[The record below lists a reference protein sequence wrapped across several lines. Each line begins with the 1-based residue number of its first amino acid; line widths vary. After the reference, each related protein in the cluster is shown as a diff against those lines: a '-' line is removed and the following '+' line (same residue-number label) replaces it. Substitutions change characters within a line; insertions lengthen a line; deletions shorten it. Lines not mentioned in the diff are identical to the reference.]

1 MFKALIGSFTV
12 ELMMQLVDIII
23 ISLTS
28 IDLLIVCNCDIMF
41 YIHETN
47 KLNMKKIVTLITL
60 SIALLVANKS
70 YAQLK
75 KVAVIS
81 IYGNRNLS
89 DNAMDRA
96 FNEKLLK
103 DSSYNVDGLVAKF
116 ANYVNDEMI
125 KDFPFAFVP
134 KDEVVN
140 HPEYKKLGEVASA
153 SKNNETYDIL
163 DGKVSVYSTAPGYV
177 PIASFGIIDDVKAIK
192 QAFTF
197 LPADVD
203 GVMIAFITFRL
214 EDQAGMMGLTVK
226 KVRAYANVKIF
237 NREGKRIFK
246 LKESE
251 LSKESVTGAMG
262 IVVEPNKVM
271 TLVKSAFEELL
282 AAMKKKM
289 PKSLA
294 KLAKKIDVTKED

>member
-1 MFKALIGSFTV
+1 MKKTFT
-12 ELMMQLVDIII
+12 
-23 ISLTS
+23 
-28 IDLLIVCNCDIMF
+28 LIVVA
-41 YIHETN
+41 
-47 KLNMKKIVTLITL
+47 IVLML
-60 SIALLVANKS
+60 SNNV

-75 KVAVIS
+75 KVAIIS

-89 DNAMDRA
+89 DNPLDRA

-103 DSSYNVDGLVAKF
+103 DSSFNVNGIVEKF
-116 ANYVNDEMI
+116 ANYVNEEMI
-125 KDFPFAFVP
+125 KDFPFEFVP
-134 KDEVVN
+134 KNEVVN
-140 HPEYKKLGEVASA
+140 NPEYKKLAEVASA
-153 SKNNETYDIL
+153 SKHNESYDLL
-163 DGKVSVYSTAPGYV
+163 DGKVSVYSTAPGYL
-177 PIASFGIIDDVKAIK
+177 PIASFGIVDDVKAIK

-203 GVMIAFITFRL
+203 GVMIAFVTFKL

-246 LKESE
+246 LKETE

-262 IVVEPNKVM
+262 VVVEPNKVM
-271 TLVKSAFEELL
+271 NLVKSAFDELL
-282 AAMKKKM
+282 DAMKKKM

-294 KLAKKIDVTKED
+294 KLAKKIDVSKED